1 MVEGGLFITLYDKET
16 LRLYL
21 DKGIYGQLMST
32 EEGIPSSY
40 SAYYPTMADYGCC
53 REGNHVF
60 FFLKRGIYYGGQ
72 IKGSS
77 ENGSFYLNGQN
88 GPIGRRA
95 DAPLVWDE
103 SNRNRYESVNQEGV
117 FKVEDDER
125 CQHFLI
131 QFEDELGLA
140 GKGITSDQLY
150 FKLGEYPYPL
160 PSNSISGMGFCT
172 LTPGETN
179 ILIDLFENESTKYIE
194 PSSEENIEL
203 TRDPVLFEP
212 EFSINSPLE
221 ATTESHLEAS
231 LAANPE
237 LLPEELTPDNSAI
250 CRQIPISPFKPAQMD
265 QADLCYYSENSKG
278 EGTIPDTV
286 IELKNK
292 KAGKGEIMQVIR
304 YLEWL
309 EKLNRLYGVETED
322 VMMYLYAPDY
332 TSTVEGYIPER
343 FEEQIELTTFN
354 NGQETLNDFEK

>member
-16 LRLYL
+16 LKLYL
-21 DKGIYGQLMST
+21 DRGIYGQLMST
-32 EEGIPSSY
+32 EEGKP
-40 SAYYPTMADYGCC
+40 SAYSVYYKTMADYACC

-72 IKGSS
+72 IKGSK
-77 ENGSFYLNGQN
+77 EYGSFYLNGQN
-88 GPIGRRA
+88 GPMGRKA

-103 SNRNRYESVNQEGV
+103 SYRNRYESVNRDGV
-117 FKVEDDER
+117 FNVDGNER

-131 QFEDELGLA
+131 QFEDKLDLA

-179 ILIDLFENESTKYIE
+179 ILLNLFKTESTKYIE
-194 PSSEENIEL
+194 PVSDEDVEL
-203 TRDPVLFEP
+203 TGEPVLFKP
-212 EFSINSPLE
+212 DLGINSPSE
-221 ATTESHLEAS
+221 ASTESHLEAS
-231 LAANPE
+231 LAANPI
-237 LLPEELTPDNSAI
+237 LLPEELKPKDSAL

-322 VMMYLYAPDY
+322 VMMYLYAPNY

-343 FEEQIELTTFN
+343 FEKRIHILKF
-354 NGQETLNDFEK
+354 